1 MTYLKLKGNKTI
13 PCKEYYNG
21 LISAGVTSRK
31 KAQEICENNNVAIV
45 EIDIY
50 TGEFYFSELL

>member
-21 LISAGVTSRK
+21 LISAGVTSRE
-31 KAQEICENNNVAIV
+31 KAHEICENNNVAIA

-50 TGEFYFSELL
+50 TGEIYFSELL

>member
-21 LISAGVTSRK
+21 LISAGVTSRAL
-31 KAQEICENNNVAIV
+31 AQEICECNNVAIV
-45 EIDIY
+45 KIDVYTDEI
-50 TGEFYFSELL
+50 YFSELL